1 MQSKQKKAAEEASI
15 PALATR
21 ALNRWSIPLPGLT
34 KRPAGSVT
42 DGETETEAETD
53 TEAEAETTSI
63 EAEEDAIVRG
73 GSTTSPPEADEAP
86 NDIMDLTEDKATAE
100 EKKKF
105 NIGWGMFVP
114 KLPRKNK
121 KAAAPEV
128 DSGEAAA
135 PIEAEA
141 AKEVPPAE
149 GSSENRSS
157 TDSAP
162 FASDPPQRR
171 ELESKILRELIRE
184 LSSGAFFYSF
194 DFDLTHTLQHKR
206 QLLKAR
212 STTGTLLASLL
223 TKNASQEGTFPI
235 SPVSEVEVDIGDSRK
250 LGEAFTESPADHTK
264 TPKDTYAG
272 DDFVEPDVHV
282 PLWRRVD
289 RRFFWNE
296 YMARDFIEL
305 GLHAYVLPVM
315 QGWFQSSTFNI
326 PVPPNPLDP
335 SASTIN
341 VPVDLVVISRRSKDR
356 AGLRYQRRGIDDE
369 GHVANMVETE
379 MIVRA
384 TVSKRDGE

>member
-1 MQSKQKKAAEEASI
+1 M
-15 PALATR
+15 PALASR
-21 ALNRWSIPLPGLT
+21 ALNRWSIPLPGMT
-34 KRPAGSVT
+34 KRSAGSVT
-42 DGETETEAETD
+42 DGETETEVETD

-73 GSTTSPPEADEAP
+73 GPATSPPEADEAP
-86 NDIMDLTEDKATAE
+86 NDIMDLADDRATAE

-105 NIGWGMFVP
+105 NIGWGTFVP
-114 KLPRKNK
+114 KLPRKNRK
-121 KAAAPEV
+121 PAGSDLNP
-128 DSGEAAA
+128 GEALPPIAA
-135 PIEAEA
+135 EPI
-141 AKEVPPAE
+141 KEPSQPESNPPD
-149 GSSENRSS
+149 NRSS

-194 DFDLTHTLQHKR
+194 DFDLTHSLQHKR

-212 STTGTLLASLL
+212 STTGTLLATLL
-223 TKNASQEGTFPI
+223 TKNASQEGTFPV
-235 SPVSEVEVDIGDSRK
+235 SPVSEVEADIGDSRK
-250 LGEAFTESPADHTK
+250 LGEAFNEASSDNNKNSKEA
-264 TPKDTYAG
+264 YAG

-305 GLHAYVLPVM
+305 GLHAYILLVM
-315 QGWFQSSTFNI
+315 QGWFQSSTFSI

-335 SASTIN
+335 TATTTN

-384 TVSKRDGE
+384 TVSVHII